1 MEGYVNEMEQMKKE
15 DEIQIDLGVIFKFV
29 FRKWWIVLAS
39 LVIGCVCG
47 FTFSSIIKRDTYS
60 VQATYVVF
68 YSGASDSLDLSGQ
81 SNVAKILGGC
91 VTFAQQN
98 RFFSE
103 VAKDMN
109 QHGYSIE
116 GDDLEGLLSYS
127 YSTDNGNFIFITAT
141 AEEPVYAYNVLM
153 SVTNIFEDYIREN
166 YRMTEDSSLVF
177 SLANDIEIPTEPKSD
192 KVKDTVI
199 GGVGCM
205 AVSILVLV
213 LIVIFDQKVKNED
226 DLTSRYGIAVLGSI
240 PNFED
245 KDLSKGGYYAE
256 KRK

>member
-1 MEGYVNEMEQMKKE
+1 MEQMRRE
-15 DEIQIDLGVIFKFV
+15 DDIQIDLGAIFKFI

-47 FTFSSIIKRDTYS
+47 FTFNKAFKQDTYS

-68 YSGASDSLDLSGQ
+68 YSGASDGLDLTGQ

-116 GDDLEGLLSYS
+116 GNDIKDLLSYS
-127 YSTDNGNFIFITAT
+127 YSTEDGNFIFITAT
-141 AEEPVYAYNVLM
+141 SSEPVYAYDILV

-166 YRMTEDSSLVF
+166 YHMTEDSSLVF
-177 SLANDIEIPTEPKSD
+177 SLSNDLEIPTEPESD
-192 KVKDTVI
+192 KVKNTVI

-226 DLTSRYGIAVLGSI
+226 DLTSKYGIAVLGSV

-245 KDLSKGGYYAE
+245 KGLKKGENYAE
-256 KRK
+256 ERK